1 MAKISDDGVV
11 PQEELDEINEQ
22 FMRLGLTTHEV
33 NAMNQAI
40 EKKRVL
46 QIQQTE
52 KITALKQTEDYY
64 YKQIQDA
71 MAELEHIRANKD
83 KVNMDDAM

>member
-33 NAMNQAI
+33 NAMN
-40 EKKRVL
+40 
-46 QIQQTE
+46 
-52 KITALKQTEDYY
+52 
-64 YKQIQDA
+64 
-71 MAELEHIRANKD
+71 
-83 KVNMDDAM
+83 